1 VVVKIC
7 GITTP
12 EDAIAAAEA
21 GATAVGFN
29 FYPRSPR
36 FVTPERA
43 REMGRALP
51 AGRLKGG
58 CSHNWLPHGGQHD
71 VLQGVQHGVLQGVLK
86 VGVFVGEP
94 ADRVAEVMREA
105 ELDVAQ
111 VHGGEYPQGVRVWA
125 AFRAGDS
132 GLRDAM
138 ASSPAEAFLIDTPSE
153 TLRGGTGQTF
163 DWSLAAGLPGRIV
176 LAGGLDAGNVREAI
190 RKAHPWGVD
199 ACSRLESAPGRK
211 DHEKMRRFVEAAL
224 IEES

>member
-21 GATAVGFN
+21 GATAIGFN

-36 FVTPERA
+36 FVTPSHA
-43 REMGRALP
+43 RQLGRVLP
-51 AGRLKGG
+51 
-58 CSHNWLPHGGQHD
+58 P
-71 VLQGVQHGVLQGVLK
+71 GVLK

-94 ADRVAEVMREA
+94 VSKVVDFVHEA

-111 VHGGEYPQGVRVWA
+111 VHEGDYPSGLRVWA
-125 AFRAGDS
+125 AFRAGGP
-132 GLRDAM
+132 GLSEAM
-138 ASSPAEAFLIDTPSE
+138 ASSLAEAFLIDTPSAI
-153 TLRGGTGQTF
+153 LHGGTGQTF

-190 RKAHPWGVD
+190 RKARPWGVD
-199 ACSRLESAPGRK
+199 ACSRLESAPGHK

-224 IEES
+224 TEES